1 MRYTT
6 VIDISEFPEVYR
18 NGSARTLY
26 FHLALKSGWHDND
39 RDRLKASIRTLA
51 ADAGLTVSATRHAVM
66 VLTRAKLLAREADG
80 RWYVKKWTIE
90 APPSPRPKKG
100 QAAAGLRIPTNEEMT
115 QELREKKERE
125 LKQRQQNIMNAVR
138 ACDRAE
144 LEAWLEELRQKKITR
159 HHGVVL
165 NPNANNISWMER
177 VIEKL

>member
-18 NGSARTLY
+18 NISVRTLY
-26 FHLALKSGWHDND
+26 FHLALKSGWHDDD

-80 RWYVKKWTIE
+80 RWYVKKWTIDT
-90 APPSPRPKKG
+90 PPSPRPKKG
-100 QAAAGLRIPTNEEMT
+100 QGAGLSIQTEEEAA
-115 QELREKKERE
+115 QEYREKKERE
-125 LKQRQQNIMNAVR
+125 LKQWQQNVKNAVR

-144 LEAWLEELRQKKITR
+144 LAAWLEEMRQKKITR

-165 NPNANNISWMER
+165 NPNANNIRWMEG